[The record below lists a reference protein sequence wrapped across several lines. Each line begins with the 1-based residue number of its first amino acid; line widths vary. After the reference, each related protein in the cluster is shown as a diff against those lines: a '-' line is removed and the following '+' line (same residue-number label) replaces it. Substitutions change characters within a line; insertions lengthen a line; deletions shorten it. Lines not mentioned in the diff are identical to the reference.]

1 VDNYEDIAWDEDN
14 NWDNKA
20 SNAKHLAIAAVE
32 QTQ

>member
-14 NWDNKA
+14 NQDSKA
-20 SNAKHLAIAAVE
+20 SNAKLLAVAAVE